1 MGAPKD
7 ATVCGVGWRP
17 THAAR
22 CNHNRYS
29 VIGICGFA
37 IRLHA
42 SLHPHGDGGG
52 QEATVAHPWRA
63 RFRASNRRDNV
74 PWFPRNSIRIQH
86 QRSNIRRKHRV
97 GYRSD
102 TRRFGRRIVA
112 GDSLIIIYDGARP
125 SRSVIW
131 GLAAKSLPDKS
142 VPPASARSKRRLG
155 STVATFGIALIVLVG
170 GPLISKVRRD
180 VPSSVVTKCDARHS
194 HVYYFDLTTDRGE
207 TFTVSSQDLPD
218 WKSCLPAGTVLEK
231 RAGEAGWRMDGTY
244 RSPEQPTFAITLV
257 LFSLGILLG

>member
-1 MGAPKD
+1 MALAGGLTMLLAAITI
-7 ATVCGVGWRP
+7 ATQSLAS
-17 THAAR
+17 AALPLGFMLLFILMAMVEVKR
-22 CNHNRYS
+22 RQLLIHGEPVFGRAIDVTMSRGSLVIRYEYS
-29 VIGICGFA
+29 TNGRTFTGNTGLDIG
-37 IRLHA
+37 L
-42 SLHPHGDGGG
+42 
-52 QEATVAHPWRA
+52 T
-63 RFRASNRRDNV
+63 
-74 PWFPRNSIRIQH
+74 
-86 QRSNIRRKHRV
+86 
-97 GYRSD
+97 

-244 RSPEQPTFAITLV
+244 RSPEQPTFAITIV
-257 LFSLGILLG
+257 LFSLGMLLVPTGLLLRRQ